1 MVSGKP
7 CLMHHSRPGEMR
19 SFTLSMFWSVILS
32 PGATSARAPPTTEM
46 ANPIAIASLAPLV
59 IVFALRSAKTDG
71 AARGLAWRPRR
82 WVAKRL
88 SPSVSCVHERRDRE
102 PVVGDARLLALVE
115 VPALLAR
122 EARAR
127 QRRLG
132 RVLELHVD
140 HHDRRDEAHLVG
152 VFGGVRAVERLPPVA
167 HVVDPD
173 LPELARPIV

>member
-1 MVSGKP
+1 
-7 CLMHHSRPGEMR
+7 MR
-19 SFTLSMFWSVILS
+19 SRSPAWLPWSSSS
-32 PGATSARAPPTTEM
+32 PSVAPKWTGP
-46 ANPIAIASLAPLV
+46 PAIS
-59 IVFALRSAKTDG
+59 
-71 AARGLAWRPRR
+71 RGGP
-82 WVAKRL
+82 VGGVVKRL

-132 RVLELHVD
+132 RVLELHID

-152 VFGGVRAVERLPPVA
+152 V
-167 HVVDPD
+167 
-173 LPELARPIV
+173 